1 MQRTHAGRCMTTDF
15 RRVIEALAAE
25 RVEYVLVGGLA
36 LVAHGSSRV
45 TVDLDLC
52 YARTSENIDRLV
64 RALQP
69 LAPRLRDFPPE
80 LPFFW
85 DSQTV
90 RTGLNFTLTT
100 GAGEVDLLGEVS
112 GVGSYAEAAADA
124 VRVELYGKPVA
135 ILSLDA
141 LEKAKRAAGR
151 AKDLLD
157 LAEIA
162 AIRRK
167 TAG

>member
-1 MQRTHAGRCMTTDF
+1 
-15 RRVIEALAAE
+15 
-25 RVEYVLVGGLA
+25 VLVGGLA

-52 YARTSENIDRLV
+52 YARSPENIERLV
-64 RALQP
+64 RALEP
-69 LAPRLRDFPPE
+69 LAPRLRDSPPE

-85 DSQTV
+85 DASTV

-100 GAGEVDLLGEVS
+100 AAGDVDLLDEVS
-112 GVGSYAEAAADA
+112 GVGAYPDAAAHA
-124 VRVELYGKPVA
+124 VGVELYGHPVA

-162 AIRRK
+162 SIRRK
-167 TAG
+167 LGS